1 MFITG
6 YCTKSKCLDSLLKDV
21 IIYCVLFDQTGNI
34 VDGTVQRRHLNQY
47 IKFIFTQRMLK
58 DQFYSLFYCD
68 RRKFNLIC
76 FFIFLFM
83 VTGRGIIFICS
94 AGILTTYHKW
104 QIILQNLFFF
114 QKIEV
119 LLVLFLVAQK
129 SEISTF
135 LFKSLHFQYLEEYL
149 FFKVLFDFRFQQ
161 SHLGRKVSNV
171 DGMFR

>member
-1 MFITG
+1 MSSIYLTPTFSCEYRFCMFIIND
-6 YCTKSKCLDSLLKDV
+6 YYTKSQRLQPLDSLLKDV
-21 IIYCVLFDQTGNI
+21 IIYCCVLFDQTGNI

-119 LLVLFLVAQK
+119 LLVLFLVAQN
-129 SEISTF
+129 IYLLVQILTF
-135 LFKSLHFQYLEEYL
+135 SIFGGIFIFQ
-149 FFKVLFDFRFQQ
+149 
-161 SHLGRKVSNV
+161 NTI
-171 DGMFR
+171 